1 MKTIPNFDPLFPEE
15 FRKIPDCPEVLYT
28 LGNSD
33 LLAPGRKVAVI
44 GVRKADE
51 AVVDAAYRL
60 GYMYA
65 EQGYTVVSGLAFGC
79 DAAAHRGCI
88 DAGGKTIA
96 IVATGLD
103 RIFPKEHKTLQE
115 SILAKGGLVISEQ
128 PSGVKANPSR
138 LIARNRL

>member
-1 MKTIPNFDPLFPEE
+1 MMIITYSDSLFPDEL
-15 FRKIPDCPEVLYT
+15 RKIPDCPEVLYA
-28 LGNSD
+28 LGNTD
-33 LLAPGRKVAVI
+33 LLTTGRKAAVI
-44 GVRKADE
+44 GARKADE
-51 AVVDAAYRL
+51 AGIDAAYRL

-103 RIFPKEHKTLQE
+103 RVFPKEHKTLQE
-115 SILAKGGLVISEQ
+115 SILSTGGLVISEQ
-128 PSGVKANPSR
+128 PPGVKASPSCSGTMSC
-138 LIARNRL
+138 